1 MDFMTIGITILAMAI
16 LWMAYMGVA
25 QLVDTKTEV
34 SQVARKYM
42 LRMETVGYLEPAD
55 KAELVRELERLG
67 VAKVNLTGTTM
78 APVGYGESIYL
89 EVEGCVQGNALEKER
104 MWSDGFVVK
113 EYTIKKQLMSTAK
126 N

>member
-16 LWMAYMGVA
+16 LWMAYMGMA

-55 KAELVRELERLG
+55 KTELIRELERLG
-67 VAKVNLTGTTM
+67 VTKVNLAGTTM
-78 APVGYGESIYL
+78 APVGYGQSIYL
-89 EVEGCVQGNALEKER
+89 ELEGYVQGSALEKER
-104 MWSDGFVVK
+104 MWSDGFTGK

>member
-16 LWMAYMGVA
+16 LWMAYMGMA

-55 KAELVRELERLG
+55 KTELIRELERLG
-67 VAKVNLTGTTM
+67 VTKVNLAGTTM
-78 APVGYGESIYL
+78 SPVGYGQSIYL
-89 EVEGCVQGNALEKER
+89 ELEGYVQGSALEKER
-104 MWSDGFVVK
+104 MCCIF
-113 EYTIKKQLMSTAK
+113 
-126 N
+126 